1 MPLQTTFRADASR
14 AYQQLR
20 DAHAGLWSRLDYV
33 SWALPDSVVGA
44 TKTALN
50 LALVNI
56 GKLAPTGSMTV
67 AVESGSRTPAQWQSM
82 ADATL
87 DLLTTASTNVG
98 QALPSFSRLA
108 DEVLVPT
115 INQARAEV
123 SEVVGKGAELVPWV
137 AAALIAL
144 VLGYVIFSFR
154 RV

>member
-20 DAHAGLWSRLDYV
+20 DAHAGLWSRLEYV
-33 SWALPDSVVGA
+33 GWLLPDSVVGA
-44 TKTALN
+44 TETLLN
-50 LALVNI
+50 TVLATI

-67 AVESGSRTPAQWQSM
+67 AVEAGTRTPAQWQSL
-82 ADATL
+82 AD
-87 DLLTTASTNVG
+87 TAAESLAAASRNVG
-98 QALPSFSRLA
+98 EALPSFSRLA

-123 SEVVGKGAELVPWV
+123 SEVVGKGAELVPWI

-144 VLGYVIFSFR
+144 VMGYVIFSFR